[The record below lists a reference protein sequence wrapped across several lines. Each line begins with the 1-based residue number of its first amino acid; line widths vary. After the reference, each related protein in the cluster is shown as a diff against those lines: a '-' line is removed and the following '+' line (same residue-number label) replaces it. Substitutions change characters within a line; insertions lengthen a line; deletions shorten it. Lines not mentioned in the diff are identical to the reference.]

1 MHNQL
6 LTSISAASRQL
17 LILSILDNFDDKGFS
32 LDQVLGQV
40 PYVNIIQLL
49 IQEILWYKGLWIHP
63 FNLLDMWQS
72 SARSSSEYR
81 WVLIIHILENHMHFT
96 YYQKGQINHC
106 REQITT
112 IFYRFAFCESEEN
125 SRITGLD
132 WSNDKKDRLHSPN

>member
-49 IQEILWYKGLWIHP
+49 IQEIL
-63 FNLLDMWQS
+63 
-72 SARSSSEYR
+72 
-81 WVLIIHILENHMHFT
+81 
-96 YYQKGQINHC
+96 
-106 REQITT
+106 
-112 IFYRFAFCESEEN
+112 
-125 SRITGLD
+125 
-132 WSNDKKDRLHSPN
+132 